1 MQFKANGNYFP
12 LQPVLGNAGNPQTLD
27 STGDNWEFFELLML
41 ANNYF
46 MNLNSP
52 MPKINTRNFAVNGRF
67 YDVNNRKTYQP
78 LSTVNTDVF
87 PTGSTVRLTT
97 YQ

>member
-1 MQFKANGNYFP
+1 
-12 LQPVLGNAGNPQTLD
+12 
-27 STGDNWEFFELLML
+27 ML

-52 MPKINTRNFAVNGRF
+52 MPKINTKNFAINGRF
-67 YDVNNRKTYQP
+67 YDVHNRKTYQP

-87 PTGSTVRLTT
+87 PTGTVRLTT